1 MTVNIAYSTVDS
13 YLYLQDASWATVV
26 AGVGG
31 VFGGGLNQANN
42 SWGQGLWPGYYYIAK
57 EVFLSFTYSLVSG
70 EDVISASIRLSA
82 VSALNTAV
90 SRTLDIAEY
99 DWSGTYDFND
109 WRNSSQLAAAT
120 VLGAVENAQNAGTRY
135 MEAGSDALT
144 SRVAADSS
152 PFKVVIYSNRYA
164 GAIAPTV
171 DETSQI
177 AGTATSGTT
186 YDPCLRWLSVPRS
199 THQGVSGAHVQ
210 LSDRSWAY
218 LQSDGAATP
227 TITLCR
233 CTTGGSATTL
243 ATVPTGTSST
253 DFAVPGSMQALS
265 LVVDAS
271 DNLYVIGAQGSNRAA
286 LAARAYVKGAGTT
299 WTAQTLLA
307 SALPSYLGAGI
318 NQTAAAWHNTGTSGT
333 ILAVAMRGVGWA
345 AATPDQ
351 DAQYALLNCA
361 SLLAGS
367 GTLFRASGSALGVLV
382 PTGADT
388 SHDYTYPC
396 NQSGTS
402 LDVIAAPD
410 DPLRGYVQTVTRVGQ
425 PGDDE
430 PTGVYRYVLA
440 SGGASIPYYV
450 QMNSAWGVK
459 DPMAKVRVL
468 TPGQGIVLAISA
480 DSDTLWGLSLAAS
493 QNIGTGGGYTEL
505 AYVVMSNQGIT
516 SMPDEAD
523 LAVSSAWDTHYDP
536 IDNKLWFYYVDVA
549 DDRRIL
555 RTGID
560 LNTWLPTKEET
571 EVAADVGSAGSTVT
585 SLRVARGYATGDVVL
600 VHLALDTSGTP
611 SSQLVV
617 DSLNKAPTMPT
628 LTPKVNFDA
637 DDDADFE
644 WTFNDPNSSDT
655 QSAYQL
661 QIVDVSDG
669 SVDVDT
675 GKVTSGT
682 ESYTLSGSTIANEG
696 SYQWRVRTYDSD
708 DQVSP
713 WSTYGT
719 FQTSASGTVT
729 VTDPA
734 SDNPAG
740 VITNDYAVAW
750 SVAGTTQAD
759 YRVVV
764 TRTDT
769 SAELLD
775 TDWVTS
781 TDTTYTVEG
790 MLSDVEY
797 QVAVTVRN
805 GAEVESGTGT
815 RLITPSYS
823 SPDTPTF
830 ALVGYGGTLQPSPYL
845 GGYIEV
851 DVTNPAPSG
860 DRPDP
865 TSNTVYRRPSG
876 ATAWTAIASVNPD
889 ATYLD
894 YAAGSGITYE
904 YLVRAI
910 ADDGSYTDSETDT
923 TSITLRGVWLH
934 DPLDPAGTVVRLP
947 YGKASR
953 SAKID
958 PTVGGTLYAGRT
970 YPVVDWGE
978 TQQDQY
984 QITAVIPFGTDEYG
998 GDWAVDVAAVRTFAT
1013 LRRTVCMRDS
1023 RGRRAFGVLT
1033 GFGERDTE
1041 AGTEVSFTVSAVDY
1055 DEDVT

>member
-1 MTVNIAYSTVDS
+1 VTVNLAYSTVDVS
-13 YLYLQDASWATVV
+13 LTLQDLYWANIV
-26 AGVGG
+26 AGSGT
-31 VFGGGLNQANN
+31 FGGSAGPADLL
-42 SWGQGLWPGYYYIAK
+42 WGQGLWVGHYYIAK
-57 EVFLSFTYSLVSG
+57 ELFLSFSFSLVAD
-70 EDVISASIRLSA
+70 EDAISASVRLSA
-82 VSALNTAV
+82 TSALNTAV

-99 DWSGTYDFND
+99 AWSGGYSTSD
-109 WRNSSQLAAAT
+109 WRTPAQLAALSP
-120 VLGAVENAQNAGTRY
+120 LGVVENAQNAGSRY
-135 MEAGSDALT
+135 MEAGSDLLT
-144 SRVAADSS
+144 ARVATGTS
-152 PFKVVIYSNRYA
+152 PLKLVLYSNRWA
-164 GAIAPTV
+164 GAITPTV
-171 DETSQI
+171 DETCTI
-177 AGTATSGTT
+177 AGTATAGTS
-186 YDPCLRWLSVPRS
+186 YDPCLRWLSIPRS
-199 THQGVSGAHVQ
+199 AHQNVAGAQVQ
-210 LSDRSWAY
+210 LSDYSWAY
-218 LQSDGAATP
+218 LQSDGAAAP
-227 TITLCR
+227 TITLRR
-233 CTTGGSATTL
+233 CTTGGSVTTL
-243 ATVPTGTSST
+243 ATVPTGVSST
-253 DFAVPGSMQALS
+253 DFAVPGSMQALA
-265 LVVDAS
+265 LTVDAS

-307 SALPSYLGAGI
+307 SALPAYTGAGV
-318 NQTAAAWHNTGTSGT
+318 NQAAAAWHNTGTSGT
-333 ILAVAMRGVGWA
+333 ILAVAMRGVGWGA
-345 AATPDQ
+345 VTPDQ

-367 GTLFRASGSALGVLV
+367 GTLFRGSGSALGVLV

-388 SHDYTYPC
+388 SNDYTHPC

-402 LDVIAAPD
+402 LDVVAAPD

-440 SGGASIPYYV
+440 AGGTGIPYYV

-459 DPMAKVRVL
+459 DPMAKARVL
-468 TPGQGIVLAISA
+468 TPGQGIALAVSA
-480 DSDTLWGLSLAAS
+480 DSDTLWGICLAAS

-505 AYVVMSNQGIT
+505 TYVAMSNYGIT

-523 LAVSSAWDTHYDP
+523 LAVSSAWDAHYDP
-536 IDNKLWFYYVDVA
+536 IDNKLWIYYVDVA

-560 LNTWLPTKEET
+560 LNTWLPTMEET
-571 EVAADVGSAGSTVT
+571 EVAASVGSAGSTVT
-585 SLRVARGYATGDVVL
+585 SLRVARGYATGDAVL

-617 DSLNKAPTMPT
+617 DSLNKAPTAPT

-644 WTFNDPNSSDT
+644 WTFNDPNSSDS

-669 SVDVDT
+669 SLDVNP
-675 GKVTSGT
+675 GKTTSGT
-682 ESYTLSGSTIANEG
+682 ESYTLSGGTIANEG

-729 VTDPA
+729 ITDPA

-740 VITNDYAVAW
+740 VITNDYTISW

-759 YRVVV
+759 YRVVT

-769 SAELLD
+769 SAELD
-775 TDWVTS
+775 DSGWVSSASTS
-781 TDTTYTVEG
+781 YTVEG

-805 GAEVESGTGT
+805 AAEVESGTGT
-815 RLITPSYS
+815 RLITPVYS
-823 SPDTPTF
+823 SPDVPTL

-865 TSNTVYRRPSG
+865 TSNTIYRRQSG
-876 ATAWTAIASVNPD
+876 ATSWTAIASVDPD

-894 YAAGSGITYE
+894 YAAGSGTTYE
-904 YLVRAI
+904 YLVRAV

-923 TSITLRGVWLH
+923 ASITLRGVWLH
-934 DPLDPAGTVVRLP
+934 DPLDPAGTVIRLP

-953 SAKID
+953 SAKVD
-958 PTVGGTLYAGRT
+958 PTMGGTLYVGRT

-984 QITAVIPFGTDEYG
+984 QITAVVPFGTDEYG
-998 GDWAVDVAAVRTFAT
+998 GDWAVDVAAVRAFAT
-1013 LRRTVCMRDS
+1013 LRRTICMRDS
-1023 RGRRAFGVLT
+1023 RGRRVFGVLS

-1041 AGTEVSFTVSAVDY
+1041 AGTEVSFTVSAVDH